1 MKKPTATQVKTFL
14 VDIVYDILG
23 SILYGIGMVTFASAS
38 NFAPGG
44 VSGISILLNFIT
56 KGVLPIGLATVLIN
70 IPIILLTYKTL
81 GRRFFMRSVKTIL
94 ISWPITDYLVPLVP
108 KYAGDPMLAAIFG
121 GILAGAG
128 LVFIYMRDSS
138 TGGSDFVIM
147 AIRKKHPHLTIG
159 NISMAV
165 DGIIIVLG
173 AFVYKNINATLYGF
187 IMTIIYSII
196 IDKLMYGFNSSKLV
210 VVISEKGNDIAR
222 AVGDEIERGV
232 TIANGVGAYTGNAKK
247 ILMCACS
254 KAEVFKIKRIAY
266 KADSKAFVIVSS
278 VDTAYGEGFKEIYD

>member
-210 VVISEKGNDIAR
+210 VVISEKGKDIAK